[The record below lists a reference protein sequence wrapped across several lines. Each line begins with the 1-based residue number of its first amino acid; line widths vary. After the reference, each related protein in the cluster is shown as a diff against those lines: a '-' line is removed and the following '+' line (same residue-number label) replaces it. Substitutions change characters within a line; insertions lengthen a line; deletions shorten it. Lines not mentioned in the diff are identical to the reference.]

1 MTVETGEVRA
11 SSAFAQPTQDRNTAE
26 TCCFSSR

>member
-11 SSAFAQPTQDRNTAE
+11 SSAFAQPTRDRDSSE
-26 TCCFSSR
+26 TCRFSSR